1 MATIIQKFGG
11 SSVATIEHIRSAAAV
26 VAARRGAGD
35 DVAVVLSAMGDATD
49 DLMAL
54 AAQITERPAARE
66 LDMLLSS
73 GEQVSVA
80 LMAMALKQL
89 GLPARSYLGSQVCI
103 RSDAV
108 HGKASIRSVDTHRL
122 EADLAAGVIPV
133 VAGFQGVND
142 NGEITTFGR
151 GGSDTTAV
159 ALAAALRA
167 AECQILTDVEG
178 VYTTDPRM
186 VPKARLLSRIT
197 FEEMLEMASLGS
209 KVLQIR
215 AVRFA
220 GKYNVP
226 VRVLHNRGTGPGTLI
241 SYEDTDVEAPV
252 VSGIAFSRD
261 EAEVTVTGV
270 PDKPGQAHTIL
281 KALSDAQI
289 VVDMIVMNSPREG
302 CVDLSFSIH
311 RDDFDEAMT
320 HTRAAAEAIGAQQVL
335 GNKGVVKISV
345 VGVGMRSHAGTATE
359 MFRTLAGEGINV
371 RMVSTSE
378 IKISVIVEEKYL
390 ELGVRSLHETFGLE
404 NPRNS
409 V

>member
-1 MATIIQKFGG
+1 MAMIVQKFGG
-11 SSVATIEHIRSAAAV
+11 SSVATIEHILSAAKV
-26 VAARRGAGD
+26 VAERRRAGD

-49 DLMAL
+49 RLMSL
-54 AAQITERPAARE
+54 AWDITERPPARE

-73 GEQVSVA
+73 GEQVSVS
-80 LMAMALKQL
+80 LLAMALKKL
-89 GLPARSYLGSQVCI
+89 GLAARSYLGSQVTI
-103 RSDAV
+103 HSDAV
-108 HGKASIRSVDTHRL
+108 HGKASIQSVDTHRL

-133 VAGFQGVND
+133 VAGFQGVDD
-142 NGEITTFGR
+142 NGQITTLGR

-159 ALAAALRA
+159 ALAAALGA
-167 AECQILTDVEG
+167 KECQILTDVEG

-226 VRVLHNRGTGPGTLI
+226 VRVLHNRGDGPGTLI
-241 SYEDTDVEAPV
+241 SYEDKDVEAPV

-270 PDKPGQAHTIL
+270 PDKPGQAHAVL

-311 RDDFDEAMT
+311 RNDFDEAMS
-320 HTRAAAEAIGAQQVL
+320 HTQAAAAEIGAEQVL

-378 IKISVIVEEKYL
+378 IKISVLVEEKYL

-404 NPRNS
+404 RAPQTD
-409 V
+409 